1 MDLEK
6 MNELLVSLE
15 DERRFVFEKIEAV
28 EKFRESEDYEKIS
41 LNHLDA
47 VLSQNKAMQNYM
59 TALTCRIEDLRFR
72 IKEKEEFLEN

>member
-47 VLSQNKAMQNYM
+47 VLS
-59 TALTCRIEDLRFR
+59 
-72 IKEKEEFLEN
+72 